1 MTPKEKAEQLYLKFS
16 YAIRDEETSEG
27 YFSNALHSKNC
38 ALIAVDEIIDEV
50 KKILDDEIY
59 SSVLIYWLKVKQEI
73 EKL

>member
-1 MTPKEKAEQLYLKFS
+1 MTPQEKALKLHIKF
-16 YAIRDEETSEG
+16 YDAIPTLPDEGQMEYES
-27 YFSNALHSKNC
+27 AKQC

-50 KKILDDEIY
+50 KTILDDEIY